1 MGIEKE
7 YLINIGELKKGKN
20 NLITD
25 VEGVRV
31 GHVTLDN
38 QDIKTGVT
46 AILPHGGNIFK
57 EKVMASTF
65 VINGFGKSIGLIQVD
80 ELGTIETP
88 IILTN
93 TLSIGTA
100 CTGLI
105 KYMLSENEDIG
116 KTTSTVNPMVLEC
129 NDGFLNDIRG
139 LHVKESHIIEAIKK
153 ASNDFEEGS
162 VGAGTGMSCY
172 QLKGGIGSSS
182 RAIILDNKEY
192 IVGSLVLSNCGLE
205 KDLILDGR
213 KIGKEITSKKDLE
226 LEKGSIIIV
235 IATDIPLSE
244 RQLKRIAKRASIS
257 LGRTGSHLGNG
268 SGDIVVAFSTANK
281 VSHYEEK
288 DINSMKFI
296 NENKIDLIFRASI
309 ESIEESIISSMIHSK
324 ETVGRDNKKRKRKKR
339 RGGGRGERRM
349 EKRGEEE
356 EGGRGGERG
365 GGRGEGEEGERGGGG
380 GEGEGGKRER
390 RGRRLRK
397 REMLI
402 RGRYMAGLTNGVLV
416 NSAMS
421 TASSM

>member
-1 MGIEKE
+1 
-7 YLINIGELKKGKN
+7 
-20 NLITD
+20 
-25 VEGVRV
+25 
-31 GHVTLDN
+31 
-38 QDIKTGVT
+38 
-46 AILPHGGNIFK
+46 
-57 EKVMASTF
+57 
-65 VINGFGKSIGLIQVD
+65 IGLIQVD

-139 LHVKESHIIEAIKK
+139 LHVKESHIIEAIQK

-182 RAIILDNKEY
+182 RAITLDNKEY
-192 IVGSLVLSNCGLE
+192 VVGSLVLSNCGLE

-244 RQLKRIAKRASIS
+244 RQLKRVAKRASIS

-281 VSHYEEK
+281 VNHYEKK

-324 ETVGRDNKKRKRKKR
+324 ETVGRDNNKRKSI
-339 RGGGRGERRM
+339 M
-349 EKRGEEE
+349 NY
-356 EGGRGGERG
+356 
-365 GGRGEGEEGERGGGG
+365 
-380 GEGEGGKRER
+380 
-390 RGRRLRK
+390 
-397 REMLI
+397 I
-402 RGRYMAGLTNGVLV
+402 
-416 NSAMS
+416 
-421 TASSM
+421 

>member
-25 VEGVRV
+25 VDGVRV

-139 LHVKESHIIEAIKK
+139 LHVKESHIIEAIQK

-182 RAIILDNKEY
+182 RAITLDNKEY
-192 IVGSLVLSNCGLE
+192 VVGSLVLSNCGLE

-244 RQLKRIAKRASIS
+244 RQLKRVAKRASIS

-281 VSHYEEK
+281 VNHYEEK

-324 ETVGRDNKKRKRKKR
+324 ETVGRDNNKRKSI
-339 RGGGRGERRM
+339 M
-349 EKRGEEE
+349 NY
-356 EGGRGGERG
+356 
-365 GGRGEGEEGERGGGG
+365 
-380 GEGEGGKRER
+380 
-390 RGRRLRK
+390 
-397 REMLI
+397 I
-402 RGRYMAGLTNGVLV
+402 
-416 NSAMS
+416 
-421 TASSM
+421 

>member
-1 MGIEKE
+1 MGIAKE
-7 YLINIGELKKGKN
+7 CLINIGELKKGKN

-25 VEGVRV
+25 VDGVRI

-38 QDIKTGVT
+38 KDIKTGVT

-65 VINGFGKSIGLIQVD
+65 VINGFGKSMGLIQVD

-139 LHVKESHIIEAIKK
+139 LHVKESHIIEAIKN

-182 RAIILDNKEY
+182 RTITLDNKEY

-213 KIGKEITSKKDLE
+213 KLGKEITSKKDLE
-226 LEKGSIIIV
+226 LEKGSIIII

-244 RQLKRIAKRASIS
+244 RQLKRVAKRASIS

-281 VSHYEEK
+281 VNHYEEK

-309 ESIEESIISSMIHSK
+309 ESIEESIISSMMHSK
-324 ETVGRDNKKRKRKKR
+324 ETIGRDNNKRKSI
-339 RGGGRGERRM
+339 M
-349 EKRGEEE
+349 NY
-356 EGGRGGERG
+356 
-365 GGRGEGEEGERGGGG
+365 
-380 GEGEGGKRER
+380 
-390 RGRRLRK
+390 
-397 REMLI
+397 I
-402 RGRYMAGLTNGVLV
+402 
-416 NSAMS
+416 
-421 TASSM
+421 

>member
-25 VEGVRV
+25 VDGVRV

-139 LHVKESHIIEAIKK
+139 LHVKESHIIEAIQK

-182 RAIILDNKEY
+182 RAITLDNNEY
-192 IVGSLVLSNCGLE
+192 VVGSLVLSNCGLE

-244 RQLKRIAKRASIS
+244 RQLKRVAKRASIS

-281 VSHYEEK
+281 VNHYEEK

-324 ETVGRDNKKRKRKKR
+324 ETVGRDNNKRKSI
-339 RGGGRGERRM
+339 M
-349 EKRGEEE
+349 NY
-356 EGGRGGERG
+356 
-365 GGRGEGEEGERGGGG
+365 
-380 GEGEGGKRER
+380 
-390 RGRRLRK
+390 
-397 REMLI
+397 I
-402 RGRYMAGLTNGVLV
+402 
-416 NSAMS
+416 
-421 TASSM
+421 

>member
-7 YLINIGELKKGKN
+7 YLITIGELKKGKN

-25 VEGVRV
+25 VDGVRV

-139 LHVKESHIIEAIKK
+139 LHVKESHIIEAIKN

-182 RAIILDNKEY
+182 RTITLDNKEY

-213 KIGKEITSKKDLE
+213 KLGKEITSKKDLE
-226 LEKGSIIIV
+226 LEKGSIIII

-244 RQLKRIAKRASIS
+244 RQLKRVAKRASIS

-281 VSHYEEK
+281 VNHYEEK

-309 ESIEESIISSMIHSK
+309 ESIEESIISSMMHSK
-324 ETVGRDNKKRKRKKR
+324 ETIGRDNNKRKSI
-339 RGGGRGERRM
+339 M
-349 EKRGEEE
+349 NY
-356 EGGRGGERG
+356 
-365 GGRGEGEEGERGGGG
+365 
-380 GEGEGGKRER
+380 
-390 RGRRLRK
+390 
-397 REMLI
+397 I
-402 RGRYMAGLTNGVLV
+402 
-416 NSAMS
+416 
-421 TASSM
+421 

>member
-1 MGIEKE
+1 M
-7 YLINIGELKKGKN
+7 NIGELKKGKN

-25 VEGVRV
+25 VDGVRV

-57 EKVMASTF
+57 EKVMASAF

-182 RAIILDNKEY
+182 RAITLDNKEY

-213 KIGKEITSKKDLE
+213 KIGKDITSKKDLE

-244 RQLKRIAKRASIS
+244 RQLKRLAKRASIS

-288 DINSMKFI
+288 DINLMKFI

-324 ETVGRDNKKRKRKKR
+324 ETVGRDNNKRKSI
-339 RGGGRGERRM
+339 M
-349 EKRGEEE
+349 NY
-356 EGGRGGERG
+356 
-365 GGRGEGEEGERGGGG
+365 
-380 GEGEGGKRER
+380 
-390 RGRRLRK
+390 
-397 REMLI
+397 I
-402 RGRYMAGLTNGVLV
+402 
-416 NSAMS
+416 
-421 TASSM
+421 

>member
-25 VEGVRV
+25 VDGVRV

-57 EKVMASTF
+57 EKVMASAF

-182 RAIILDNKEY
+182 RAITLDNKEY

-213 KIGKEITSKKDLE
+213 KIGKDITSKKDLE

-244 RQLKRIAKRASIS
+244 RQLKRLAKRASIS

-288 DINSMKFI
+288 DINLMKFI

-324 ETVGRDNKKRKRKKR
+324 ETVGRDNNKRKSI
-339 RGGGRGERRM
+339 M
-349 EKRGEEE
+349 NY
-356 EGGRGGERG
+356 
-365 GGRGEGEEGERGGGG
+365 
-380 GEGEGGKRER
+380 
-390 RGRRLRK
+390 
-397 REMLI
+397 I
-402 RGRYMAGLTNGVLV
+402 
-416 NSAMS
+416 
-421 TASSM
+421 

>member
-25 VEGVRV
+25 VDGVRV

-139 LHVKESHIIEAIKK
+139 LHVKESHIIEAIQK

-182 RAIILDNKEY
+182 RAITLDNKEY
-192 IVGSLVLSNCGLE
+192 VVGSLVLSNCGLE

-244 RQLKRIAKRASIS
+244 RQLKRVAKRASIS

-281 VSHYEEK
+281 VNHYEKK

-324 ETVGRDNKKRKRKKR
+324 ETVGRDNNKRKSI
-339 RGGGRGERRM
+339 M
-349 EKRGEEE
+349 NY
-356 EGGRGGERG
+356 
-365 GGRGEGEEGERGGGG
+365 
-380 GEGEGGKRER
+380 
-390 RGRRLRK
+390 
-397 REMLI
+397 I
-402 RGRYMAGLTNGVLV
+402 
-416 NSAMS
+416 
-421 TASSM
+421 

>member
-1 MGIEKE
+1 
-7 YLINIGELKKGKN
+7 LINIGELKKGKN

-25 VEGVRV
+25 VDGVRV

-57 EKVMASTF
+57 EKVMASAF

-182 RAIILDNKEY
+182 RAITLDNKEY

-213 KIGKEITSKKDLE
+213 KIGKDITSKKDLE

-244 RQLKRIAKRASIS
+244 RQLKRLAKRASIS

-288 DINSMKFI
+288 DINLMKFI

-324 ETVGRDNKKRKRKKR
+324 ETVGRDNNKRKSI
-339 RGGGRGERRM
+339 M
-349 EKRGEEE
+349 NY
-356 EGGRGGERG
+356 
-365 GGRGEGEEGERGGGG
+365 
-380 GEGEGGKRER
+380 
-390 RGRRLRK
+390 
-397 REMLI
+397 I
-402 RGRYMAGLTNGVLV
+402 
-416 NSAMS
+416 
-421 TASSM
+421 